1 MKNAV
6 ILLSGGLDSTTTL
19 AIARGLGFDVK
30 ALTIFYG
37 QRNQVELKA
46 AERVVKHFGV
56 SKHQILDLDLRAFGG
71 SSLTDSIAV
80 TSHEE
85 TDQTTI
91 PQTYV
96 PARNTIMLSL
106 ALAYAEV
113 NGAYDI
119 FFGANIHD
127 YSGYPDCRP
136 TYIKAFENMAN
147 LATKSAHEGHKITI
161 HAPLVNLSKAEII
174 KRGTELGVDY
184 AMTHSCYDPVGDL
197 ACGQCSACF
206 YRAKGFSEAQVAD
219 PTNYAHITP

>member
-19 AIARGLGFDVK
+19 AIAKDMGFQIQ

-37 QRNQVELKA
+37 QRNQVEMKA

-56 SKHQILDLDLRAFGG
+56 AKHQVMNLDLRAFGG
-71 SSLTDSIAV
+71 SSLTDKIDVKAYHVDDEKSIP
-80 TSHEE
+80 T
-85 TDQTTI
+85 
-91 PQTYV
+91 TYV

-113 NGAYDI
+113 NEADDI

-136 TYIKAFENMAN
+136 DYIAAFEKMAN
-147 LATKSAHEGHKITI
+147 LAVKSAAEGHKITI
-161 HAPLVNLSKAEII
+161 HAPLVNMSKADII
-174 KRGTELGVDY
+174 KRGIALGVDY

-197 ACGQCSACF
+197 ACGKCATCF
-206 YRAKGFSEAQVAD
+206 YRAKGFKDARVDD
-219 PTNYAHITP
+219 PTRYVKA